1 MQFRQPCAQQSNKQD
16 TNWDQSQWQPLI
28 NDRCFLSWLVKVPS
42 ESEQLR
48 ARQISAVQINKLE
61 ELWKV
66 MIQLISLPIF
76 IQFPCQFFF
85 YFKQLFKQLS
95 SVYSKHQL

>member
-1 MQFRQPCAQQSNKQD
+1 MIFSHLCCRQPCAQQSNKQD

-42 ESEQLR
+42 EQEQLR
-48 ARQISAVQINKLE
+48 ARQISATQINKLE

-66 MIQLISLPIF
+66 GIITFVDTTEQKGF
-76 IQFPCQFFF
+76 RQ
-85 YFKQLFKQLS
+85 KR
-95 SVYSKHQL
+95 VH